1 MKNLHII
8 TNPEVETKFT
18 NYPYQI
24 RKKLLSL
31 RRPIIKTA
39 SEIPEITEIEETL
52 KWGEP
57 SFIAK
62 QEAQ

>member
-31 RRPIIKTA
+31 RRRIIKTA
-39 SEIPEITEIEETL
+39 SEITEIEETL